1 MTSISPEQQNVVG
14 RPIGRLCVIA
24 CAGSGKTRTVVH
36 RVAKLQEMLNGER
49 GRIAL
54 LSFSNVAVDT
64 FRRDYRAIQRK
75 SVPARRQS
83 LVEIATFDS
92 FFTTNV
98 LRPHGHHVMGCKT
111 APFLVQG
118 NEPFIGGFT
127 INLGKFPQGANAI
140 SVAFESG
147 TWQFF
152 SSFKNSKTK
161 IDTKLAT
168 GLVNRLG
175 KIGAYT
181 HEFGRYWSY
190 KVLTEQA
197 HILRA
202 LVRRYPQIVIDEAQD
217 IGPSNEALLNIL
229 AAAGSTITLV
239 GDVNQGIFE
248 FNGADGRVLADYH
261 VQKGVD
267 AQELTVNFRS
277 VPNILKVA
285 NSLAGRDDKPDR
297 ASPALLNGAFFTT
310 FRQDKREDL
319 LGLFGNMLEAAGVP
333 QQNAVVLCRGN
344 EWVNHWRGAE
354 PDQGRGSTKYFAQA
368 AVLRDRVRN
377 FDAAFNSAIR
387 GLLGLLEN
395 PPTELATQLR
405 RPSADDTVRAMR
417 RILWKFL
424 RDETS
429 GLPAASLP
437 ASTHWQPLLLARIK
451 GLLEQ
456 LTAVSGIA
464 AATNISN
471 RLSKAGL
478 SASPLAEQQTTSPGI
493 IAQIRVDTV
502 HGVKGESIDAVMY
515 VASKEHARELI
526 AGPKTE
532 VGRIGYVALTRARN
546 LFLLAIPEATEEDFA
561 AALETHGVQRY
572 PSSCSSTNDR
582 NKSIEKRE
590 VIAIPGRS
598 NGASGDPEPNIGV
611 RDAVETLRC
620 DRSADYSHQEPIA
633 IVPLPIVKVA
643 AYENSTPARP
653 GADRS
658 AGNWEPPENGD
669 WYASFAE
676 LSAREVENVD
686 YSISVV
692 DRKSAIAVVAPHGG
706 FIEPGTSQ
714 LTQAIAGENFS
725 SYIFS
730 GLRPGRR
737 HSELHITSTSFD
749 EKTCLDLLSRTE
761 TVLGIHGRSD
771 GDDPETIFLGG
782 RDLVLKSQIESELK
796 LGGFKSTG
804 NGHRLPGV
812 ERDNICNRGT
822 SSAGVQ
828 LEIPRTLRDRLVDDN
843 ALRMRFVECVRIA
856 LGPNEGRRGDG

>member
-1 MTSISPEQQNVVG
+1 MTSISAQQQHVVS

-64 FRRDYRAIQRK
+64 FRRDYRAIQQK
-75 SVPARRQS
+75 SPLVRRQS

-98 LRPHGHHVMGCKT
+98 LRPHGHHAMGCNT
-111 APFLVQG
+111 APFLVHG
-118 NEPFIGGFT
+118 NEPFMDGFT

-140 SVAFESG
+140 SAAFESG

-168 GLVNRLG
+168 SLVNRLG

-197 HILRA
+197 HVLKA

-217 IGPSNEALLNIL
+217 IGPSHEALLNIL

-261 VQKGVD
+261 GQTGID

-277 VPNILKVA
+277 VPSILKVA
-285 NSLAGRDDKPDR
+285 NSIAGRDDKPDR
-297 ASPALLNGAFFTT
+297 SSPALLNGAFFTT

-333 QQNAVVLCRGN
+333 QQDAVVLCRGN

-368 AVLRDRVRN
+368 AVLRDRVGR
-377 FDAAFNSAIR
+377 FDAAFSMVIR
-387 GLLGLLEN
+387 GFLGLLEN
-395 PPTELATQLR
+395 PPAELAIQLR
-405 RPSADDTVRAMR
+405 RPSGDNMVRAVR
-417 RILWKFL
+417 QVLWKFL
-424 RDETS
+424 RDETT

-451 GLLEQ
+451 GQLEQ
-456 LTAVSGIA
+456 LTAVSGITA
-464 AATNISN
+464 AANISS

-478 SASPLAEQQTTSPGI
+478 SASPLAEQQTTSPGTMI
-493 IAQIRVDTV
+493 QMRVDTV

-515 VASKEHARELI
+515 VASKEHARELL

-532 VGRIGYVALTRARN
+532 LGRIGYVALTRARN
-546 LFLLAIPEATEEDFA
+546 LFLLAIPEAAEDDLA
-561 AALETHGVQRY
+561 AALATHGLQRY
-572 PSSCSSTNDR
+572 PSSCFSTDDQNTSMPSRSGSASS
-582 NKSIEKRE
+582 E
-590 VIAIPGRS
+590 
-598 NGASGDPEPNIGV
+598 PEPNVGV
-611 RDAVETLRC
+611 MDAVETLRY
-620 DRSADYSHQEPIA
+620 DRSADYSPQEPVA
-633 IVPLPIVKVA
+633 VVPLPIVKVTA
-643 AYENSTPARP
+643 CENSAPARP
-653 GADRS
+653 AAEGS
-658 AGNWEPPENGD
+658 AENWKPPETGD
-669 WYASFAE
+669 WYANFAE

-686 YSISVV
+686 YSISVA
-692 DRKSAIAVVAPHGG
+692 DRRSAIAVVAPHGG

-714 LTQAIAGENFS
+714 LTKAIAGENFS

-730 GLRPGRR
+730 GLQHGRHHR
-737 HSELHITSTSFD
+737 ELHITSTNFD
-749 EKTCLDLLSRTE
+749 EKTCLDLLSRTK

-782 RDLVLKSQIESELK
+782 KDLTLRSKIEAEFK
-796 LGGFKSTG
+796 RGGFKSTG

-812 ERDNICNRGT
+812 EPGNICNRGT
-822 SSAGVQ
+822 LSAGVQ
-828 LEIPRTLRDRLVDDN
+828 LEIPRTLRDRLVVDE
-843 ALRMRFVECVRIA
+843 ALRRRFVECVRTA
-856 LGPNEGRRGDG
+856 LGPNKGR